1 MSNFTATSWFL
12 GYGDQPGVAVCD
24 AMSLCMCFCCCTA
37 FFKVSLVGDGSQQ
50 AGKAQSLHF
59 SLQREH
65 FFLFADARGFILSGR
80 AYEHVVIAAR
90 TSP

>member
-1 MSNFTATSWFL
+1 MATSRAGLYVMLCHCACVF
-12 GYGDQPGVAVCD
+12 VA
-24 AMSLCMCFCCCTA
+24 AR

-65 FFLFADARGFILSGR
+65 LFLFADAHGFILSGR

>member
-65 FFLFADARGFILSGR
+65 FFYLQMPMDLSSQV
-80 AYEHVVIAAR
+80 EL
-90 TSP
+90 TSTL